1 MIFHGVIP
9 AAGEG
14 LRAYPATKYIPKVLL
29 EVAGKPL
36 IVRNIELMRDQLG
49 VREITVILGHFGD
62 QIRTA
67 LGSGERLGARSS
79 RQGRQQIFQHRARRS
94 REVTAEDHRRIHLA
108 NAVQLLGQQCGVD
121 LVQPR

>member
-67 LGSGERLGARSS
+67 LGSGERLGVALNYLECPDPKIGLAR
-79 RQGRQQIFQHRARRS
+79 GLLL
-94 REVTAEDHRRIHLA
+94 VTEKLTAPFVTI
-108 NAVQLLGQQCGVD
+108 LGD
-121 LVQPR
+121 